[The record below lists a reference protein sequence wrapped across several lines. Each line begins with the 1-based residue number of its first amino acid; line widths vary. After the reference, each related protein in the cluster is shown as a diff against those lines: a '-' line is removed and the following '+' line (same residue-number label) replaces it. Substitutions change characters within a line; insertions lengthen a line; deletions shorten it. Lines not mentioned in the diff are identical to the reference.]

1 MLRIYAIAASAVI
14 ILTPGHSALC
24 QGSPKPDGED
34 QPFTLRVPVNEVNV
48 MFHAAD
54 SKGVPLEHLR
64 REDVQLFD
72 NGKRQNRLVAFH
84 EYRDLP
90 IRVGFLLDNSP
101 SMQPELDRSQAIA
114 TELINEF
121 FRANSDRAFTTG
133 FGVDSRL
140 TRDWTQDANAVST
153 GISEALSKEAD
164 EADGTAIFD
173 AIYKACRDK
182 FSPEATTR
190 SGNFILLFTDGE
202 ENSSHVWESE
212 AVDMCQRARTA
223 IYVFTSGWKTRA
235 TRGQEIIEDLVSK
248 TGGRVFFEK
257 RESVRDALAATVS
270 DMRYQYEL
278 VYAPP
283 GLKRDG
289 SFHQIKLRCAV
300 PHSQIQSRS
309 GYYAYAKQHDD
320 K

>member
-1 MLRIYAIAASAVI
+1 MFRIYAIAACTAIVLISGQ
-14 ILTPGHSALC
+14 TALS
-24 QGSPKPDGED
+24 QNAAQSTTED
-34 QPFTLRVPVNEVNV
+34 QPFTLKVPVNEVNV

-54 SKGVPLEHLR
+54 SKGVPLEHLKR
-64 REDVQLFD
+64 DDMQLLD

-114 TELINEF
+114 TELIKDF
-121 FRANSDRAFTTG
+121 FRANSDRAFTMG
-133 FGVDSRL
+133 FGIDSRL
-140 TRDWTQDANAVST
+140 TRDWTQDADAVSA
-153 GISEALSKEAD
+153 GIGQALSTEAD
-164 EADGTAIFD
+164 ERDGTAIFD

-182 FSPEATTR
+182 FTADASAR

-202 ENSSHVWESE
+202 ENSSHIWESE

-235 TRGQEIIEDLVSK
+235 SRGQEIIEDLVAK
-248 TGGRVFFEK
+248 TGGRIFFEK
-257 RESVRDALAATVS
+257 KESVHDALAATVS

-278 VYAPP
+278 VYAPA

-289 SFHQIKLRCAV
+289 SFHQVQLRCAV
-300 PHSQIQSRS
+300 PHSQIQARS
-309 GYYAYAKQHDD
+309 GYYANAKR
-320 K
+320 